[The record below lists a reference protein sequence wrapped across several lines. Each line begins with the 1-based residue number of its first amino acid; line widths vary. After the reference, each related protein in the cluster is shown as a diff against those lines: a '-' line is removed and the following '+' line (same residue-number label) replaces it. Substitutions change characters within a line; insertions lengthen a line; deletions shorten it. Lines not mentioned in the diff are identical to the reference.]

1 VRSTLQCSG
10 ERIHWI
16 DLIIYITH
24 HDTI

>member
-1 VRSTLQCSG
+1 VHSTLQCSG
-10 ERIHWI
+10 ERMHWI